1 MVTPSA
7 TLALSVE
14 ALRRAITALS
24 SRMSLELGEVAP
36 AGRIE
41 RMSTLADKLETARQ
55 ASDAEREHVLSS
67 TLEREDLEA
76 LDTWIRTAQGP
87 TLHDDEAEV
96 RVRADVAAQLRDV
109 RGVISRYVEPSSD
122 ETRGA

>member
-1 MVTPSA
+1 
-7 TLALSVE
+7 
-14 ALRRAITALS
+14 
-24 SRMSLELGEVAP
+24 MSIELGDVAP

-41 RMSTLADKLETARQ
+41 RMSTLADKLDTARQ
-55 ASDAEREHVLSS
+55 ASDAEREHLLSS

-87 TLHDDEAEV
+87 TLHYDDAEV

-109 RGVISRYVEPSSD
+109 RSVISRYVETSS
-122 ETRGA
+122 EEELGA